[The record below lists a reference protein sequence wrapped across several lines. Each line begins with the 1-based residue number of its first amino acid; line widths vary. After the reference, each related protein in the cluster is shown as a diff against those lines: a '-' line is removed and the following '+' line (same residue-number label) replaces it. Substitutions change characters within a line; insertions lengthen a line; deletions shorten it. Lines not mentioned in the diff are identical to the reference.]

1 MCLKPPKPKT
11 PALPARPVA
20 PPPAVQGASEVGTP
34 TAVLERKR
42 LDPNTLRQYSLRFP
56 PNFFIPS

>member
-1 MCLKPPKPKT
+1 M
-11 PALPARPVA
+11 A
-20 PPPAVQGASEVGTP
+20 PPPAREGASEIGAPEEV
-34 TAVLERKR
+34 VRRER